1 MEKMQTCNISNNL
14 TSNDS
19 IRNYYQNL
27 MKLDKLKIFDI
38 VQLSISI
45 NSPRIKITNWKADQ
59 IKRLIIK
66 NPFEKIKDILD
77 LK

>member
-1 MEKMQTCNISNNL
+1 MQTCNISSNL

-19 IRNYYQNL
+19 IRNYYQSL

-38 VQLSISI
+38 VQLSISW
-45 NSPRIKITNWKADQ
+45 NSPRIKITNRKADQ

>member
-38 VQLSISI
+38 VQLSIS
-45 NSPRIKITNWKADQ
+45 
-59 IKRLIIK
+59 
-66 NPFEKIKDILD
+66 
-77 LK
+77 

>member
-45 NSPRIKITNWKADQ
+45 NSPRIKITNRKADQ

>member
-1 MEKMQTCNISNNL
+1 MQTCNISSNL